1 MFFTL
6 EKYVET
12 NSLKQVK
19 FTLLTSDQENY
30 QKKKKKFSLDF
41 GDDSDD
47 DDDFNGLPYTST
59 PSRQATKQVE
69 YSAEEHGT
77 INQMANDN
85 DKVY

>member
-12 NSLKQVK
+12 NSLKQAK

-30 QKKKKKFSLDF
+30 QKKKKKKFSLDF
-41 GDDSDD
+41 GDDSDG
-47 DDDFNGLPYTST
+47 DDFNGLPYTST

>member
-12 NSLKQVK
+12 NSLKQAK

-41 GDDSDD
+41 SDDSDD
-47 DDDFNGLPYTST
+47 DDFDGLPHTST
-59 PSRQATKQVE
+59 PSRQAAKQVE

-77 INQMANDN
+77 IKQMADDN

>member
-12 NSLKQVK
+12 NSLKRAK

-30 QKKKKKFSLDF
+30 QKKKKKFSLDIS
-41 GDDSDD
+41 DDSD
-47 DDDFNGLPYTST
+47 DDDFNGLPYTSS
-59 PSRQATKQVE
+59 PLRQATKQVE

-85 DKVY
+85 NKVY